1 MSNKRHV
8 VKRRVKKTAG
18 ALTGN
23 DQLPAQ
29 EQTGQTKQKTA
40 KKLTWPAQEVP
51 TKTNT
56 GPDQYG
62 QQGSTAAAN
71 RARIKVSGQDT
82 RTRGYVSARCKRSQ
96 ASRDAK
102 S

>member
-1 MSNKRHV
+1 MSKKTDV
-8 VKRRVKKTAG
+8 VKSRIQEPAG
-18 ALTGN
+18 AQTGN
-23 DQLPAQ
+23 DKLPAQ
-29 EQTGQTKQKTA
+29 EPTGQTRQKTA
-40 KKLTWPAQEVP
+40 KKPTWPAQEVP

-71 RARIKVSGQDT
+71 RSRIQVSGQDT

-96 ASRDAK
+96 ARRDAK
-102 S
+102 R

>member
-1 MSNKRHV
+1 MGGKTDV
-8 VKRRVKKTAG
+8 VKGRIKEAAG

-23 DQLPAQ
+23 DKFRAQ
-29 EQTGQTKQKTA
+29 DQTGPTKKKTA
-40 KKLTWPAQEVP
+40 KKLTWPGQEAP

-71 RARIKVSGQDT
+71 RSRIKVSGQDT

-102 S
+102 R

>member
-1 MSNKRHV
+1 MRNKTDV
-8 VKRRVKKTAG
+8 VKGRAKKAAG
-18 ALTGN
+18 TLTGR
-23 DQLPAQ
+23 DKLHEQ
-29 EQTGQTKQKTA
+29 EQTKQKTA
-40 KKLTWPAQEVP
+40 TKLTWPAQEVP

>member
-1 MSNKRHV
+1 MNNATDAG
-8 VKRRVKKTAG
+8 KRRIKKAAG
-18 ALTGN
+18 A
-23 DQLPAQ
+23 
-29 EQTGQTKQKTA
+29 QTGETRQKTA
-40 KKLTWPAQEVP
+40 KNLTWPVQQVP

-71 RARIKVSGQDT
+71 RARIKVSGLDS
-82 RTRGYVSARCKRSQ
+82 RTRGFVSARSRRSQ

-102 S
+102 G

>member
-1 MSNKRHV
+1 VSNKKDV
-8 VKRRVKKTAG
+8 VKGRKKKAAG
-18 ALTGN
+18 ARTGQ
-23 DQLPAQ
+23 DKLQ
-29 EQTGQTKQKTA
+29 EQEQNGQSEKTA
-40 KKLTWPAQEVP
+40 KKLTWPSQEVP

-62 QQGSTAAAN
+62 QQGSTAAAK
-71 RARIKVSGQDT
+71 RARIKVSGLDS
-82 RTRGYVSARCKRSQ
+82 RKRGYVSARCKRSQ

>member
-1 MSNKRHV
+1 MRNKTDV
-8 VKRRVKKTAG
+8 VKGRVKKAAG
-18 ALTGN
+18 ALTGR
-23 DQLPAQ
+23 DKLPAQ
-29 EQTGQTKQKTA
+29 DHADQTKQKTA

>member
-1 MSNKRHV
+1 M
-8 VKRRVKKTAG
+8 KRRTKKAAG
-18 ALTGN
+18 TLTGRE
-23 DQLPAQ
+23 QPPAQ
-29 EQTGQTKQKTA
+29 EPTGQTKQKTV

-62 QQGSTAAAN
+62 QKGSTAAAN
-71 RARIKVSGQDT
+71 RARIKASGQDT
-82 RTRGYVSARCKRSQ
+82 RTRGYASARCKRSQ

-102 S
+102 N